1 MTALFKFINISSMNT
16 KLGLLYFGRLD
27 EEKGVDGIIEMIGY
41 FAKQGD
47 SLPFELFVFGTGKY
61 EAKLLE
67 LAGKHKEIHM
77 FGWKTLEEIKRYVIN
92 CQYCLVPSTFLETF
106 GLTALNALTW
116 GLPVIGY
123 KK

>member
-1 MTALFKFINISSMNT
+1 M
-16 KLGLLYFGRLD
+16 LGLLYFGRLD
-27 EEKGVDGIIEMIGY
+27 EEKGVDGIIDMIEKFG
-41 FAKQGD
+41 KED
-47 SLPFELFVFGTGKY
+47 KRLPFELFIFGTGKY
-61 EAKLLE
+61 EARLLE
-67 LAGKHKEIHM
+67 LATQYKEIHM
-77 FGWKTLEEIKRYVIN
+77 FGWKTIEEIKRYVIN